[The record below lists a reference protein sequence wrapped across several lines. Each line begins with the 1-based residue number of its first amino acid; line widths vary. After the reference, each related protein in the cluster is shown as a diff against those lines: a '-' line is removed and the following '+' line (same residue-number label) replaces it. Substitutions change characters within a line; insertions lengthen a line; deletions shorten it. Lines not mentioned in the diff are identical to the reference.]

1 MAAKRCAAARLTGPV
16 EAKQTWF
23 DTADSGANHPV
34 LIEAGINGGAMEGQL
49 AMAFADRLQGR
60 CRRNGRDQSQAGALH
75 SRCGQGVEHLEQRF
89 GIGKLAPKQ
98 HHTAILR
105 QGLWQ
110 GHHADRAVGDMQMPH
125 LGGRQHRL
133 PPLPQAQ
140 TSPQCDQ
147 CQEGNGGVHHVT
159 AGQGRFAADLD
170 APAGEPVTHRLIGQP
185 SPQLGHSCGIE
196 GLRRLDVAQNGQP
209 VAQQG
214 VRRDHNPQGHCHG
227 CHNLLFHRKSR
238 PMARL
243 LAAVMLVCAVWLAG
257 LGSGLIGVQPAWAIT
272 APELRSQR
280 SLQEL
285 QPDMHGRDL
294 KQQEFLKAELAGFDF
309 SGADLRGAVFN
320 GSNLQQSNLQGA
332 DLEDAVA
339 YASRFDGADLR
350 DAVLRNAMLMQ
361 SHFAGAEITGA
372 DFSDAVLDLPE
383 QKALCRRAIGNN
395 SRTGVSTRDSLA
407 CR

>member
-1 MAAKRCAAARLTGPV
+1 
-16 EAKQTWF
+16 
-23 DTADSGANHPV
+23 
-34 LIEAGINGGAMEGQL
+34 
-49 AMAFADRLQGR
+49 
-60 CRRNGRDQSQAGALH
+60 
-75 SRCGQGVEHLEQRF
+75 
-89 GIGKLAPKQ
+89 
-98 HHTAILR
+98 
-105 QGLWQ
+105 
-110 GHHADRAVGDMQMPH
+110 
-125 LGGRQHRL
+125 
-133 PPLPQAQ
+133 
-140 TSPQCDQ
+140 
-147 CQEGNGGVHHVT
+147 
-159 AGQGRFAADLD
+159 
-170 APAGEPVTHRLIGQP
+170 
-185 SPQLGHSCGIE
+185 
-196 GLRRLDVAQNGQP
+196 
-209 VAQQG
+209 
-214 VRRDHNPQGHCHG
+214 
-227 CHNLLFHRKSR
+227 
-238 PMARL
+238 MARL

-257 LGSGLIGVQPAWAIT
+257 LGSGLIGAQPAWAIT